1 MDTNALIA
9 FIVDI
14 INKVL
19 ALLNIEYEFKIEE
32 VKDAEVK

>member
-9 FIVDI
+9 FIVEI
-14 INKVL
+14 INKIL
-19 ALLNIEYEFKIEE
+19 DLLNIEYDFNIEE

>member
-14 INKVL
+14 INKIL
-19 ALLNIEYEFKIEE
+19 NLLNIEYEFKIEE
-32 VKDAEVK
+32 VKDAE

>member
-14 INKVL
+14 INKIL
-19 ALLNIEYEFKIEE
+19 DLLNIEYDFNIEE
-32 VKDAEVK
+32 VKDAE